1 MNLEL
6 YIARKIYF
14 KKSNGGKQMPPAIR
28 IAIAGVSL
36 GLAIMILAVAIMVGF
51 KNEIKEKVIGFGSHI
66 QITNFEKNSSFETT
80 PIAIPDT
87 LLTTLRMKPE
97 IATVSRFATKPG
109 ILKTDSE
116 FAGMVFKGVE
126 SDYNWHFF
134 EQYLTAG
141 RLPEVTDSTTSNEI
155 LLSTY
160 LANKLHIEVG
170 DRIFSYFV
178 QDNIRARRLTVVG
191 LYQTNFSDYD
201 KLFLIGDVRH
211 IQQLNS
217 WDSDQYSGM
226 ELMLY
231 NIDKLQAYADDLYFE
246 LIEYP
251 ERNGE
256 QYYVRSIIEITPQI
270 FSWLELID
278 INVWVILVLI
288 SLVAGFTMIS
298 GLLIIILERT
308 NMIGVLKA
316 LGANNL
322 SIRRT
327 FLYVSL
333 FLVGKGV
340 LWGNI
345 IGVTLSL
352 IQQYGKVIKLD
363 PEVYYIAAVP
373 IELNLLHLLLVN
385 VGCIT
390 ISMLMLIAPSY
401 LISLIRPAKSLKF
414 E

>member
-14 KKSNGGKQMPPAIR
+14 KKSNGGKEMPPAIR

-36 GLAIMILAVAIMVGF
+36 GLCIMILAVAIMVGF
-51 KNEIKEKVIGFGSHI
+51 KNEIREKVIGFGSHI
-66 QITNFEKNSSFETT
+66 QITNFENNSSFETT
-80 PIAIPDT
+80 PIVVPDT
-87 LLTTLRMKPE
+87 MLNSLRSRDNIE
-97 IATVSRFATKPG
+97 RVSRFATKPG

-116 FAGMVFKGVE
+116 FAGMVLKGVE
-126 SDYNWHFF
+126 SNYDWHFF
-134 EQYLTAG
+134 EQYLIAGVLPQLNDTTA
-141 RLPEVTDSTTSNEI
+141 SNEVI
-155 LLSTY
+155 LSAH

-170 DRIFSYFV
+170 DRIYSYFV
-178 QDNIRARRLTVVG
+178 QDNIRARRFTVVG

-201 KLFLIGDVRH
+201 KLFLVGDVRN

-217 WDSDQYSGM
+217 WDSDQYSGI
-226 ELMLY
+226 ELMLSDISLLKEEAD
-231 NIDKLQAYADDLYFE
+231 NIYFE
-246 LIEYP
+246 MVNLTD
-251 ERNGE
+251 RNGE
-256 QYYVRSIIEITPQI
+256 HYYAQSIIDITPQI
-270 FSWLELID
+270 FSWLELLD

-308 NMIGVLKA
+308 NMIGILKA

-322 SIRRT
+322 SIRKT

-345 IGVTLSL
+345 FGIALCL
-352 IQQYGKVIKLD
+352 IQQYAKVIKLD

-373 IELNLLHLLLVN
+373 IELHPLHLLLVN
-385 VGCIT
+385 VGCIA

-401 LISLIRPAKSLKF
+401 LISLIRPAKSIKF